1 MRRLTIR
8 LTLVF
13 TVLVSAALACV
24 LPGGSSTPAPNA
36 ALTAAVETLSALNTA
51 MAPTVPPAITPEVTV
66 PSAPLDPSP
75 TSPAEPHLI
84 GVDLIY
90 KDAPRNLWA
99 WKAGAAPVQ
108 LTTSGDVETIALSP
122 DGTLAAFTRSSDYI
136 NYTLWVVPTAGGS
149 ERRLLTTSELFDL
162 GRVDGAVAATLDS
175 LVWVPGSHKLAIS
188 TRPVFEGPGL
198 LRNEDLI
205 FIDADSG
212 AQTPIF
218 GHGEG
223 GVYRFS
229 PDGTRLA
236 IARTDRVDLAN
247 WDGSGRL
254 SGLVS
259 FTPVLTYSE
268 YAFYPEPVWAP
279 DSSRFVFAVPPSAS
293 LDSNGPTVLYQVN
306 LDGSVSTL
314 RSFETAPLFWPVFS
328 PDLAQAAYLTSPGD
342 PFNLMLV
349 QSSGDLGG
357 LSIPAVRAFLSWAPD
372 SIRFAYVDNASG
384 AVNIGSIA
392 GTPPPLPGAVDVTDL
407 AWLPDGRV
415 VFITRTGSSG
425 DLYISDF
432 TGPATLLA
440 SLGSGSGF
448 PSFDLP

>member
-8 LTLVF
+8 LILVL

-24 LPGGSSTPAPNA
+24 LPGSSSTPAPNA

-51 MAPTVPPAITPEVTV
+51 LAPTEAPPAIEVI
-66 PSAPLDPSP
+66 PPSP
-75 TSPAEPHLI
+75 TPTETAIAKPLPDTPT
-84 GVDLIY
+84 GVQVIY
-90 KDAPRNLWA
+90 NDANRNLWA
-99 WKAGAAPVQ
+99 WTEGAAPLQ
-108 LTTSGDVETIALSP
+108 LTTSGDIESISLSP
-122 DGTLAAFTRSSDYI
+122 DGTLAAFTRGSDYI
-136 NYTLWVVPTAGGS
+136 NYNLWVVPTAGGS

-162 GRVDGAVAATLDS
+162 GRVEGAVSAALDS
-175 LVWVPGSHKLAIS
+175 LIWIPGTHKLAIS

-198 LRNEDLI
+198 LRNEDLT

-212 AQTPIF
+212 VQTPIF

-236 IARTDRVDLAN
+236 IARTDRVDMAN

-293 LDSNGPTVLYQVN
+293 LDTNGPTTLYQVN

-342 PFNLMLV
+342 PFSLMLI

-357 LSIPAVRAFLSWAPD
+357 LSIPSVREFLGWAPD
-372 SIRFAYVDNASG
+372 STRFVYTDNTSG
-384 AVNIGSIA
+384 AVNIRSIA
-392 GTPPPLPGAVDVTDL
+392 GTPSALPGAVDVTDL

-425 DLYISDF
+425 DLYISDLSS
-432 TGPATLLA
+432 PATLLA
-440 SLGSGSGF
+440 SLGSGPGF